1 MKKKVKKPRDLVQQE
16 TDEKSVGDLATKTL
30 NGIFTNEIGLK
41 GLITNDRK
49 KMFDDILRNKV
60 SEQEQE
66 EIQNILGQELWDQYL
81 EEGKNELRD

>member
-1 MKKKVKKPRDLVQQE
+1 MKNKAKMPSDLIQK
-16 TDEKSVGDLATKTL
+16 TDKESLGDLALKTL
-30 NGIFTNEIGLK
+30 NDVFSKPKNLSEI
-41 GLITNDRK
+41 ITKDRK